1 MNERI
6 RELELEAANWARQN
20 HQAVDPE
27 NLTKQEYEQR
37 VLMMIEKFSELIVEE
52 CGRVADVFCHI
63 WCEEDKPQ
71 DVTVS
76 NYIKRH
82 VLRADPE

>member
-6 RELELEAANWARQN
+6 
-20 HQAVDPE
+20 QAL
-27 NLTKQEYEQR
+27 LTKSGLQPYYDAQQGQ
-37 VLMMIEKFSELIVEE
+37 IEKFAELIVEE

-63 WCEEDKPQ
+63 WCEEDKPH

>member
-6 RELELEAANWARQN
+6 KELAKEAGAHISTRNLMSNPPQHVETVELWDDR
-20 HQAVDPE
+20 
-27 NLTKQEYEQR
+27 
-37 VLMMIEKFSELIVEE
+37 IEKFAELIIEE

-63 WCEEDKPQ
+63 WCEEDKPH